1 MLAMQMP
8 DLGQLS
14 SAQKDELIGMLWPLQ
29 EQVQGL
35 ASQVVALQDQIRR
48 LESRLTLSSKNSSKP
63 PASDGLSKPA
73 PRSLRPSGQ
82 RPLGGQKGHEGSTLR
97 QSVRVDRV
105 IEHQSAPICT
115 VCQSQ
120 LNQHEV
126 IDKRQVFELPALQV
140 QVIEHRLMR
149 SRCTCGAVHQGAW
162 PEGVNAPAQYGP
174 RLKALAVQLNQ
185 YHLVPLGRTGLFMQ
199 DAFGVKLSQA
209 SVQAF
214 GQEAARALAST
225 VAAIGQAVQG
235 SPIVH
240 ADESGIRVQGKLHWL
255 HCAVTPGL
263 SWLGCHPKRGPQAFE
278 DLGILAGVRGTLVH
292 DGLAGY
298 RRFDCLHSLCNAHH
312 LRELTFVHEQEK
324 IWDCWAR
331 EMIELLLQA
340 NEEVAQA
347 SGPLAPHRQ
356 AWFEAQWEQLLRRG
370 EAFNPQQA
378 DTGAPTGVR
387 GRRAQSK
394 EFNLLRRLRER
405 RADVWRFMTDKD
417 VPFTNNLAEQALRM
431 SKVKQKISGGF
442 RTAHGAD
449 TFLTIR
455 SYLAT
460 MQKQGACLFDCLVS
474 AFVGQ
479 PLQPRLSG

>member
-1 MLAMQMP
+1 MQMP

-35 ASQVVALQDQIRR
+35 AAQVVVLQEHIRR
-48 LESRLTLSSKNSSKP
+48 LESRLTLNSKNSSKP
-63 PASDGLSKPA
+63 PGSDGLSKPA
-73 PRSLRPSGQ
+73 PRSLRQSGQ
-82 RPLGGQKGHEGSTLR
+82 CPMGGQKGHEGNTLR

-105 IEHQSAPICT
+105 IEHQSAPMCT

-140 QVIEHRLMR
+140 QVIEHHLIR

-162 PEGVNAPAQYGP
+162 PEGVNAPAQYGA

-199 DAFGVKLSQA
+199 DAFGVNLSQA

-214 GQEAARALAST
+214 GQEAARALTST

-235 SPIVH
+235 TPIVH

-255 HCAVTPGL
+255 HCAVTPVL
-263 SWLGCHPKRGPQAFE
+263 SWLGCHAKRGPQAFE
-278 DLGILAGVRGTLVH
+278 ALGILGGVRGTLVH

-324 IWDCWAR
+324 IWDPWAR

-340 NEEVAQA
+340 NGEVAQV
-347 SGPLAPHRQ
+347 SGSNCWHAGRPST
-356 AWFEAQWEQLLRRG
+356 RRTATRARPPG
-370 EAFNPQQA
+370 C
-378 DTGAPTGVR
+378 GAGVR
-387 GRRAQSK
+387 RARSSTSLK
-394 EFNLLRRLRER
+394 RLREH

-442 RTAHGAD
+442 RTVHGAD

-460 MQKQGACLFDCLVS
+460 MQKQGACLFDCLAS

-479 PLQPRLSG
+479 PIQPRLSG